1 MATQRRLSTKASRQ
15 DIHKAFKPSARINRS
30 HFAYQRRILFVHARF
45 PKKYPPLLHVLVSS
59 DSCRGGTG
67 FKGSSDAFGEVDAFR
82 ALHIVSL
89 LHVKEVLG
97 ICLRICGVFYSR

>member
-1 MATQRRLSTKASRQ
+1 WQRDGDCPPKPAVKTHSNLPHASIGPILPTK
-15 DIHKAFKPSARINRS
+15 DAFKPSARTN
-30 HFAYQRRILFVHARF
+30 ARF
-45 PKKYPPLLHVLVSS
+45 PKKSPPLLHVLVSS